1 MGEPHPARIM
11 VPHLVRQDF
20 LSPDEH
26 ATLLAWTLDNEQR
39 FTPADLAGG
48 TVNPAIRQ
56 SLSLRDLGPMKAAFR
71 QRIMAETPALIAA
84 LRVTPFE
91 TSQIEL
97 ELVAHNDGAHFLLHS
112 DLYTVTRSKRGDRML
127 SAVYYFHREPK
138 GFSGGCLRLHMIG
151 AEQGDEGKD
160 IPPEQNSLVVFPS
173 WGPHEV
179 LPVSCPS
186 RSFAESRFAVNCWVY
201 RAPREAA

>member
-1 MGEPHPARIM
+1 MMPHFIR
-11 VPHLVRQDF
+11 HDF
-20 LSPDEH
+20 LPPEAQ
-26 ATLLAWTLDNEQR
+26 ATLLDWSLDNEQR
-39 FTPADLAGG
+39 FKPADLAGG
-48 TVNPAIRQ
+48 AVDPTIRR
-56 SLSLRDLGPMKAAFR
+56 SLSLRDLGPMKSVFE
-71 QRIMAETPALIAA
+71 QRITEETPALIAA

-91 TSQIEL
+91 ASQIEL

-138 GFSGGCLRLHMIG
+138 GFSGGCLRLHRFG
-151 AEQGDEGKD
+151 AQRGDEGKD

-179 LPVSCPS
+179 LPVRCPT
-186 RSFAESRFAVNCWVY
+186 RAFADSRFAVNCWVY
-201 RAPREAA
+201 RAPKEAASR